1 MRRKQQK
8 AKVFSVRPL
17 GFSLQLLAFS
27 LALLTGCSGPYMGK
41 DLFGADEFVL
51 DSYKIR
57 EGKLSILEMEGM
69 AVSEL
74 DESLLDEYKD
84 TIHED
89 DVLVVLVLNHK
100 RPDVVEEDRFL
111 RRCHLADDA
120 AAERPRVAGVN
131 LRRLRA
137 RDGVAD
143 ECGALRVHHHQRDEL
158 PLELA
163 RQRVGYALHH
173 RTQLEVRRGDARD
186 LVDRFE
192 LELHA

>member
-1 MRRKQQK
+1 MLKTI
-8 AKVFSVRPL
+8 VFL
-17 GFSLQLLAFS
+17 F

-100 RPDVVEEDRFL
+100 RPDVVE
-111 RRCHLADDA
+111 AVQK
-120 AAERPRVAGVN
+120 VA
-131 LRRLRA
+131 
-137 RDGVAD
+137 
-143 ECGALRVHHHQRDEL
+143 QT
-158 PLELA
+158 
-163 RQRVGYALHH
+163 VG
-173 RTQLEVRRGDARD
+173 
-186 LVDRFE
+186 
-192 LELHA
+192 